1 MSPNPIDLLLTF
13 CYNCCMKTEKR
24 FKVNKRILVVAM
36 TVAVLGVAGC
46 SSTGANLG
54 GGESIQPGAGANTAI
69 ADQRL
74 ASSEFKSQ
82 GVKVIYNLFG
92 NVEAIEVTG
101 YAAVWGNS
109 MNAARE
115 SYRIAELEA
124 KKSLSDF
131 INKETIS
138 STTSVRMISNNLEQA
153 RDQNTNKF
161 ANNLASTDTEVA
173 GRSGTEENTA
183 VRNNA
188 LRIAS
193 QLNTTI
199 TTQNRGIIGGLYLKE
214 GTVID
219 GGRSV
224 KVVMRW
230 DRKHNDS
237 RKQIRNLMAQ

>member
-1 MSPNPIDLLLTF
+1 M
-13 CYNCCMKTEKR
+13 
-24 FKVNKRILVVAM
+24 NKRILISAM
-36 TVAVLGVAGC
+36 AVSILGVVGC
-46 SSTGANLG
+46 SSTGTNLAG
-54 GGESIQPGAGANTAI
+54 GAQIAPSESAGVAI

-82 GVKVIYNLFG
+82 GVKVIYSLTG
-92 NVEAIEVTG
+92 NIEAIEVTG

-115 SYRIAELEA
+115 SYRVAELEA

-153 RDQNTNKF
+153 QDNNTNRF
-161 ANNLASTDTEVA
+161 ANNLAATDTEVA

-188 LRIAS
+188 VRIAS
-193 QLNTTI
+193 QLTTTI
-199 TTQNRGIIGGLYLKE
+199 NTQNRGIIGGLYLKE
-214 GTVID
+214 GSVID
-219 GGRSV
+219 NGRAV

-230 DRKHNDS
+230 DRKHNAS
-237 RKQIRNLMAQ
+237 RQQIRNLMAQ

>member
-1 MSPNPIDLLLTF
+1 M
-13 CYNCCMKTEKR
+13 
-24 FKVNKRILVVAM
+24 NKRILIVAM
-36 TVAVLGVAGC
+36 AVGMLTVAGC
-46 SSTGANLG
+46 SSTRNTVATSAPITP
-54 GGESIQPGAGANTAI
+54 GEGAGTAI

-74 ASSEFKSQ
+74 ASSEFKQQ
-82 GVKVIYNLFG
+82 GVRLIYSLTG
-92 NVEAIEVTG
+92 SVEAIEVTG

-115 SYRIAELEA
+115 SYRVAELEA

-131 INKETIS
+131 INKETIT
-138 STTSVRMISNNLEQA
+138 STTSVRMISNNLEHAQ
-153 RDQNTNKF
+153 DQNTNRF
-161 ANNLASTDTEVA
+161 ASNKTAELASSDDQFMGPPNPLA
-173 GRSGTEENTA
+173 QENTA

-188 LRIAS
+188 VRIAS
-193 QLNTTI
+193 QLRTTI

-214 GTVID
+214 SGVID
-219 GGRSV
+219 NGRAV

>member
-1 MSPNPIDLLLTF
+1 M
-13 CYNCCMKTEKR
+13 
-24 FKVNKRILVVAM
+24 NKRILIMAM
-36 TVAVLGVAGC
+36 AVGMLTVAGC
-46 SSTGANLG
+46 STTGANLSSG
-54 GGESIQPGAGANTAI
+54 AQITPGEGAGTAI

-74 ASSEFKSQ
+74 ASSEFKRQ
-82 GVKVIYNLFG
+82 GVRIIYSFTG

-115 SYRIAELEA
+115 SYRVAELEA

-131 INKETIS
+131 INRETIT
-138 STTSVRMISNNLEQA
+138 STTSVRMISNNLEHAQ
-153 RDQNTNKF
+153 DQNTNRF
-161 ANNLASTDTEVA
+161 ASNKGAELASSDDQVTGPANPTV
-173 GRSGTEENTA
+173 EENTA

-188 LRIAS
+188 VRIAS
-193 QLNTTI
+193 QLRTTI

-214 GTVID
+214 SSVID
-219 GGRSV
+219 DGRAV

>member
-1 MSPNPIDLLLTF
+1 M
-13 CYNCCMKTEKR
+13 
-24 FKVNKRILVVAM
+24 NKRMLIVAM
-36 TVAVLGVAGC
+36 AAGMLAVTGC
-46 SSTGANLG
+46 STTGTNISRG
-54 GGESIQPGAGANTAI
+54 DSIDPGSSAGTAI

-74 ASSEFKSQ
+74 ASSEFKRQ
-82 GVKVIYNLFG
+82 GVRVIYSLTG
-92 NVEAIEVTG
+92 NIEAIEVTG

-115 SYRIAELEA
+115 SYRVAELEA

-153 RDQNTNKF
+153 QDNNTNRF
-161 ANNLASTDTEVA
+161 ASNRTPGLDAVDTDPATA
-173 GRSGTEENTA
+173 NQENTA

-188 LRIAS
+188 VRIAS

-230 DRKHNDS
+230 DRKHNAS
-237 RKQIRNLMAQ
+237 RLQVRNLMAQ

>member
-1 MSPNPIDLLLTF
+1 M
-13 CYNCCMKTEKR
+13 
-24 FKVNKRILVVAM
+24 NKRILIAAM
-36 TVAVLGVAGC
+36 ATAMLGVVGC
-46 SSTGANLG
+46 SSTGTNLAG
-54 GGESIQPGAGANTAI
+54 GAQIAPSESSGVAI

-82 GVKVIYNLFG
+82 GVRVIYSLTG
-92 NVEAIEVTG
+92 NIEAIEVTG

-115 SYRIAELEA
+115 SYRVAELEA

-153 RDQNTNKF
+153 QDNNTNRF
-161 ANNLASTDTEVA
+161 ANNLAATDTDVA

-188 LRIAS
+188 VRIAS
-193 QLNTTI
+193 QLSTTI

-219 GGRSV
+219 GGRAV

-230 DRKHNDS
+230 DRKHNDA

>member
-1 MSPNPIDLLLTF
+1 
-13 CYNCCMKTEKR
+13 MKTKER
-24 FKVNKRILVVAM
+24 FIMNKRILVAAM
-36 TVAVLGVAGC
+36 AVVSLQLIGC
-46 SSTGANLG
+46 SSTGTNLAG
-54 GGESIQPGAGANTAI
+54 GAQIAPSESAGVAI

-82 GVKVIYNLFG
+82 GVKVIYSLTG
-92 NVEAIEVTG
+92 NIEAIEVTG

-115 SYRIAELEA
+115 SYRVAELEA

-153 RDQNTNKF
+153 QDNNTNRF
-161 ANNLASTDTEVA
+161 ANNLAATDTEVA
-173 GRSGTEENTA
+173 GRTGTEENTA

-188 LRIAS
+188 VKIAS
-193 QLNTTI
+193 QLTTTI
-199 TTQNRGIIGGLYLKE
+199 NTQNRGIIGGLYLKE
-214 GTVID
+214 GSVID
-219 GGRSV
+219 GGRAV

-230 DRKHNDS
+230 DRKHNAS
-237 RKQIRNLMAQ
+237 RQQIRNLMAQ

>member
-1 MSPNPIDLLLTF
+1 MLT
-13 CYNCCMKTEKR
+13 
-24 FKVNKRILVVAM
+24 
-36 TVAVLGVAGC
+36 VAGC
-46 SSTGANLG
+46 SSTRNTVATSAPITP
-54 GGESIQPGAGANTAI
+54 GEGAGTAI

-74 ASSEFKSQ
+74 ASSEFKQQ
-82 GVKVIYNLFG
+82 GVRLIYSLTG
-92 NVEAIEVTG
+92 SVEAIEVTG

-115 SYRIAELEA
+115 SYRVAELEA

-131 INKETIS
+131 INKETIT
-138 STTSVRMISNNLEQA
+138 STTSVRMISNNLEHAQ
-153 RDQNTNKF
+153 DQNTNRF
-161 ANNLASTDTEVA
+161 ASNKTAELASSDDQFMGPPNPLA
-173 GRSGTEENTA
+173 QENTA

-188 LRIAS
+188 VRIAS
-193 QLNTTI
+193 QLRTTI

-214 GTVID
+214 SGVID
-219 GGRSV
+219 NGRAV

>member
-1 MSPNPIDLLLTF
+1 
-13 CYNCCMKTEKR
+13 MKTKKR
-24 FKVNKRILVVAM
+24 FTMNKRILVAAM
-36 TVAVLGVAGC
+36 AISILGVAGC
-46 SSTGANLG
+46 SSTGANLSSG
-54 GGESIQPGAGANTAI
+54 AQITPGEGTGTAI

-74 ASSEFKSQ
+74 ASSEFKRQ
-82 GVKVIYNLFG
+82 GVRIIYSLMG

-115 SYRIAELEA
+115 SYRVAELEA

-153 RDQNTNKF
+153 RDQNTNRF
-161 ANNLASTDTEVA
+161 ASNKAPELLASDDQSATDNNSTQ
-173 GRSGTEENTA
+173 ENTA

-188 LRIAS
+188 VRIAS
-193 QLNTTI
+193 QLSTTI

-214 GTVID
+214 SSVID
-219 GGRSV
+219 GGRAV

-230 DRKHNDS
+230 DKKHNDA